1 LEDRRIYAAKVIPK
15 KSINEKRQRY
25 KLLLEIK
32 LHKSLAHDGIVGFR
46 NVFEDS
52 ENIYIIL
59 EYCKF
64 DTLKQLVKRRKRM
77 TEYEVRVY
85 TLQMV
90 KAIMFIHE
98 KNIVHR
104 DLKLGN
110 ILIN

>member
-1 LEDRRIYAAKVIPK
+1 
-15 KSINEKRQRY
+15 
-25 KLLLEIK
+25 
-32 LHKSLAHDGIVGFR
+32 
-46 NVFEDS
+46 
-52 ENIYIIL
+52 
-59 EYCKF
+59 
-64 DTLKQLVKRRKRM
+64 
-77 TEYEVRVY
+77 VRVY